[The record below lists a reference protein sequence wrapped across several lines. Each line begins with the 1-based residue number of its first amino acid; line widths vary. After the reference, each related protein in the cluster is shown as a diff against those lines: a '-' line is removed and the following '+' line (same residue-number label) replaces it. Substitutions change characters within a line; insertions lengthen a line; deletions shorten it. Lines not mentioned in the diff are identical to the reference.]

1 MGLSQELLAKK
12 DKLCAEHYPKCIT
25 TECPL
30 AKRRKGIYAGDVADA
45 EAGTA
50 DVRQI
55 KLFRS
60 KERPAERQFRQGRR

>member
-45 EAGTA
+45 KVG
-50 DVRQI
+50 
-55 KLFRS
+55 
-60 KERPAERQFRQGRR
+60 